1 MSQSIK
7 IKKVGSDRIYEI
19 EVDKAGENAQ
29 PCPDCSSDRKKQKA
43 KSFSYNSSKGAGYC
57 NHCQSRFYEFKPYE
71 KEVLYDLPKF
81 QNKTKLTDKALFY
94 MESRFISSNVLE
106 KMEVCSAEE
115 FMPQTGKVENCI
127 CFPFYRNGE
136 LVNVK
141 YRDGRK
147 NFKLA
152 KGAELIWYNY
162 DAILTNKEITITEG
176 EMDCLAFMEDGI
188 DNVISVPNGA
198 NIGKMSYLD
207 DTIQYFEK
215 MDKIYIAV
223 DNDDKGLE
231 LRNEFIRRFGFEK
244 CAIVDFHEYK
254 DANECLMNNGHGILK
269 EFLSRA
275 RVPKIDGV
283 LEAEDYLPDIIA
295 LWENGMQKG
304 KEIGV
309 KWLDQFIT
317 WETRRLA
324 VWSGTP
330 GCFTKNQ
337 EVVTSNGVKK
347 ISKIV
352 VGDKVLSF
360 NHETNSSE
368 IKSVLATHKFKD
380 REDKLLRIKLKNGTT
395 IEVTENHEF
404 FNGQEYV
411 KIKNILPDD
420 KKTIWKTIPNYNLY
434 QCSNK
439 GEIKTFNWKGSG
451 REAIM
456 KPALDSN
463 GYCRTMLKRDD
474 GKIHTIKVHRIVAQT
489 FIDNPENKPSV
500 NHINGVRNDNRLE
513 NLEWCT
519 HSENLCHSYKIGNS
533 SNRGEKNPCAKLTD
547 AQAMEIIE
555 NYTFGRKGLKKGELS
570 KVDIAKKYNVPVSVI
585 KRLVQKKT
593 WIHLF

>member
-1 MSQSIK
+1 MPQSIK

-147 NFKLA
+147 NFKLS

-330 GCFTKNQ
+330 GSGKSEFVDFVNCKLNFEHDWKIAYWTPENFPTQYHYAKLAEKLTGKTFKREFLSEPEFWEAKEYIEKNFFWVNLDNEFTIDNVLDKFRYL
-337 EVVTSNGVKK
+337 VKTKGVKVCVIDPFNK
-347 ISKIV
+347 LEYRIGVGESKLDYISKLL
-352 VGDKVLSF
+352 DKLIWFAKINDVLIHLVAHPRKLEKDKDGKFPMPTMYDIAGSADF
-360 NHETNSSE
+360 WNKTDYGICLNRKQNNDRVYINKGS
-368 IKSVLATHKFKD
+368 IAIQKVKFKNLGEQGIAD
-380 REDKLLRIKLKNGTT
+380 WCYNYINGRYEEDYSPNDPVVNESSTWN
-395 IEVTENHEF
+395 NH
-404 FNGQEYV
+404 NWISV
-411 KIKNILPDD
+411 KNIDPF
-420 KKTIWKTIPNYNLY
+420 
-434 QCSNK
+434 S
-439 GEIKTFNWKGSG
+439 
-451 REAIM
+451 
-456 KPALDSN
+456 
-463 GYCRTMLKRDD
+463 
-474 GKIHTIKVHRIVAQT
+474 
-489 FIDNPENKPSV
+489 
-500 NHINGVRNDNRLE
+500 
-513 NLEWCT
+513 
-519 HSENLCHSYKIGNS
+519 
-533 SNRGEKNPCAKLTD
+533 
-547 AQAMEIIE
+547 
-555 NYTFGRKGLKKGELS
+555 
-570 KVDIAKKYNVPVSVI
+570 
-585 KRLVQKKT
+585 
-593 WIHLF
+593 